1 MVAGGLIAGG
11 LDGVV
16 VDGVDIELP
25 GVVLGVMIRG
35 AEPVEVV
42 LVAGAVVL
50 VAVVESFGLRVKTNT
65 NTSARTTAPAIE
77 PHMAPEMALGSST
90 RRVRRFPSRR
100 GSKFGSV

>member
-25 GVVLGVMIRG
+25 VPGVMVRV

-65 NTSARTTAPAIE
+65 NTSARMTAPAIE
-77 PHMAPEMALGSST
+77 PHMAPEMAVGSST